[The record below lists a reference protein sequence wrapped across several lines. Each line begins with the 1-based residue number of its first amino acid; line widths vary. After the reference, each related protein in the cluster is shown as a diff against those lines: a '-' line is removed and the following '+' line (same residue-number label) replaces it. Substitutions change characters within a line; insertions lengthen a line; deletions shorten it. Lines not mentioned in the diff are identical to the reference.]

1 MDFDEHKK
9 LQLGKED
16 LSSIGSWDKKIA
28 GLCNKLNK
36 QKNYY
41 TTSSCAGRIVLLKG
55 EIDKEPGKFL
65 FRTHEKTTFN
75 EMKKAFSEIDFSGLV
90 EFKQSPCILHVA
102 CRTLEDAERLVNNG
116 RLAGWKHSGIM
127 GIKKRFM
134 VELLSTEH
142 IDFPI
147 MKNSKI
153 LIDDN
158 LLKIIISESNMR
170 LERTWKKINRLKEL
184 I

>member
-1 MDFDEHKK
+1 MDFDEQKK
-9 LQLGKED
+9 LQLGKTD

-36 QKNYY
+36 KKNYY

-65 FRTHEKTTFN
+65 FRTHDKTTFK
-75 EMKKAFSEIDFSGLV
+75 EMKKAFEEVSYPGLV

-102 CRTLEDAERLVNNG
+102 CRNLEDAEKLVNQG
-116 RLAGWKHSGIM
+116 KLAGWKHSGIM
-127 GIKKRFM
+127 GIKKRVM

-142 IDFPI
+142 VDFPI
-147 MKNSKI
+147 MKDGKV
-153 LIDDN
+153 LIDDE

-170 LERTWKKINRLKEL
+170 LERTWEKINRLNRL